1 MAFDFDLVVIGG
13 GSGGVRAAR
22 VSAELGARVLLIEA
36 GLLGGTCVNV
46 GCIPKKLLFH
56 AAAYGHDFVDSRGYG
71 FAPREPGFDWP
82 ELIARKNSE
91 IARLNEVYQR
101 LLEAAGVELL
111 FGRARL
117 LDRHHAEVAG
127 RRISARYFLIAT
139 GSTPSVADVPGR
151 EHGIT
156 SNEAFFLPRLPRR
169 ALLVGGGY
177 IALEFAS
184 IFHGLGSQV
193 QLVHRGEQVLRGFD
207 RDVRDHLASE
217 LGKQGIAIRCGTQV
231 ESIERRRGELLVR
244 FVGGAAMAF
253 DEVLF
258 ATGRVPNTAGLG
270 LAELGVGLG
279 PQGAVETDGFAR
291 TAVDNIFAVG
301 DCIGGFGLTPVA
313 IAQGHALARSLFQG
327 TRVSVDL
334 NHVPTA
340 VFSQPVV
347 AVVGLPEHEARARYR
362 ELLIYRS
369 VFTPLKHRLTGS
381 PQQSL
386 IKLVVDA
393 ETDRV
398 LGCHMVGGDA
408 AEIIQGF
415 AVALKCGATKRQFDS
430 VIGLHPTSAEE
441 FVTLRTPV

>member
-1 MAFDFDLVVIGG
+1 MAFEFDLIVIGG

-22 VSAELGARVLLIEA
+22 ISAELGAKVLLIEA
-36 GLLGGTCVNV
+36 GQLGGTCVNV

-56 AAAYGHDFVDSRGYG
+56 AAEFGHDFADSQGYG
-71 FAPREPGFDWP
+71 FGPRATTFDWS
-82 ELIARKNSE
+82 ELIGRKNVE
-91 IARLNEVYQR
+91 IERLNGVYRR

-111 FGRARL
+111 FGRATL
-117 LDRHHAEVAG
+117 FDRHHVEVAG

-139 GSTPSVADVPGR
+139 GSTPRIPDVPGR

-156 SNEAFFLPRLPRR
+156 SNEAFFLDRLPRR

-177 IALEFAS
+177 IGLEFAS
-184 IFHGLGSQV
+184 IFEGLGSEV
-193 QLVHRGEQVLRGFD
+193 QLVHRGDQILRGFD

-217 LGKQGIAIRCGTQV
+217 LGKQGIAIRCGTSV
-231 ESIERRRGELLVR
+231 ERIEKRGGELLVR
-244 FVGGAAMAF
+244 FVEGDTAAC
-253 DEVLF
+253 DQVLF

-270 LAELGVGLG
+270 LAQLGVRLDS
-279 PQGAVETDGFAR
+279 QGAVETDAHAR
-291 TAVDNIFAVG
+291 TSVDNIFAVG

-313 IAQGHALARSLFQG
+313 IAQGHAVARTLFSG
-327 TRVSVDL
+327 TPVCVDL

-340 VFSQPVV
+340 VFSQPAV
-347 AVVGLPEHEARARYR
+347 AVVGLAEHDARARHR
-362 ELLIYRS
+362 EVTIYRS
-369 VFTPLKHRLTGS
+369 VFTQLKHRLSGR

-415 AVALKCGATKRQFDS
+415 AVALKCGATKQQFDS
-430 VIGLHPTSAEE
+430 VLGLHPTSAEE
-441 FVTLRTPV
+441 FVSLHRRA